1 MAMMQTTVLS
11 LKLAIELIPEPCWG
25 MNLRNVLPDR
35 RWTMIS
41 RQVREA
47 ASGKCQIC
55 GGTTAAFME
64 WGLRSTFADWTVDYG
79 EYAPVVAE
87 VEAMRAQ
94 RRGKSTR

>member
-1 MAMMQTTVLS
+1 MAMMQTNGLS
-11 LKLAIELIPEPCWG
+11 LKPAIELIPELWG
-25 MNLRNVLPDR
+25 MNLRNVLPDS
-35 RWTMIS
+35 RWTMMS

-64 WGLRSTFADWTVDYG
+64 WGLRSNFADWTVDYG

-94 RRGKSTR
+94 QCGKSTR